1 MLQDISWKENAK
13 KGNFFPRRRAAAQGS
28 RRQKLT
34 NGAIF
39 FLTISRI
46 LHTIIVGYDIMKR
59 VEACAARSTQ
69 LMCHTNRVACSKRGC
84 NMQPECHT
92 AAARNM
98 SKP

>member
-1 MLQDISWKENAK
+1 
-13 KGNFFPRRRAAAQGS
+13 
-28 RRQKLT
+28 
-34 NGAIF
+34 
-39 FLTISRI
+39 
-46 LHTIIVGYDIMKR
+46 MKR